1 MIFSGKEELTPHL
14 NGIVSLS
21 NGSVHLENADKL
33 RGAPLDTL
41 VKNSVLNPNGEITR
55 ALPPHHQIRSA

>member
-1 MIFSGKEELTPHL
+1 MIFSGKEELTHHL
-14 NGIVSLS
+14 KGMVSLS

-41 VKNSVLNPNGEITR
+41 VKIQS
-55 ALPPHHQIRSA
+55 